1 MSPFDTGRKL
11 RHQKSGQYPFF
22 DFLADRWIAR
32 QTSFPRD
39 RVSQIYTPNS
49 KYPQQTRKFYQ
60 RSVNIGELIGRDRK
74 KKDYTGLRSKIRVK
88 LIVIYCN

>member
-74 KKDYTGLRSKIRVK
+74 KKIILDLEAR
-88 LIVIYCN
+88 LELN